1 MSFIYICIDN
11 PNKGMETDK
20 LDNAY
25 NEKSWKE
32 LLAEILKLTL
42 KLLWRLTFRL
52 FKLIIRGIRW
62 IIKYICK
69 SVKRIVEWWK
79 DNDTQVKVR
88 IIRIKTK
95 ALIRLIIR
103 WIIIAAK
110 ATGQFLRQALK
121 KAITAIINLK
131 PTVIAIKNALVKGCK
146 VIIKWTK
153 KHYKKAKAKNARRKV
168 KYRNFRKTPGFKGLF
183 TDIGDLLKSL
193 INNYMEEEQTE
204 FTPEAQHEEPNS
216 EKDKKSRTLSNILLN
231 PVKDIVES

>member
-1 MSFIYICIDN
+1 
-11 PNKGMETDK
+11 METDK

-52 FKLIIRGIRW
+52 IKLIIKGIRW
-62 IIKYICK
+62 SIKYICK
-69 SVKRIVEWWK
+69 VVKRIVEWWK
-79 DNDTQVKVR
+79 DNNTQVKVR

-121 KAITAIINLK
+121 KSDNSD
-131 PTVIAIKNALVKGCK
+131 
-146 VIIKWTK
+146 
-153 KHYKKAKAKNARRKV
+153 YK
-168 KYRNFRKTPGFKGLF
+168 
-183 TDIGDLLKSL
+183 S
-193 INNYMEEEQTE
+193 QT
-204 FTPEAQHEEPNS
+204 NC
-216 EKDKKSRTLSNILLN
+216 NCN
-231 PVKDIVES
+231 

>member
-1 MSFIYICIDN
+1 
-11 PNKGMETDK
+11 METDK

-153 KHYKKAKAKNARRKV
+153 KQYKKAKAKNARRKV

-183 TDIGDLLKSL
+183 TDIGDLL
-193 INNYMEEEQTE
+193 II
-204 FTPEAQHEEPNS
+204 P
-216 EKDKKSRTLSNILLN
+216 
-231 PVKDIVES
+231 

>member
-1 MSFIYICIDN
+1 
-11 PNKGMETDK
+11 METDK

-52 FKLIIRGIRW
+52 IKLIIKGIRW
-62 IIKYICK
+62 SIKYICK
-69 SVKRIVEWWK
+69 VVKRIVEWWK

-153 KHYKKAKAKNARRKV
+153 KQYKKAKAKNARRKV

-204 FTPEAQHEEPNS
+204 FTRRRNT
-216 EKDKKSRTLSNILLN
+216 KSQTLRKTKN
-231 PVKDIVES
+231 PVP